1 MFHVALIGMGITFGI
16 VIICAM
22 YGALILLSNLLSIL
36 LTIFKDNAK
45 NRKVLMTVLSV
56 AFCVLITLSVFWEN
70 YLLGI
75 IAIACLVALLTVF
88 LWRFKN
94 SRRTIR
100 IVSSVGMVL
109 GIVLILPLIIS
120 VIGVVGLGAIST
132 VLGN

>member
-120 VIGVVGLGAIST
+120 VIGVVGLCAIST